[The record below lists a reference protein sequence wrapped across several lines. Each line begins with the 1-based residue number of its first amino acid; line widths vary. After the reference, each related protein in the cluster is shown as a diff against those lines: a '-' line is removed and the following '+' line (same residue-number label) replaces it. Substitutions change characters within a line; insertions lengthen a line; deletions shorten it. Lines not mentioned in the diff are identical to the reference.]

1 MKIIVGK
8 NAGFCYGV
16 RNAVESSKRDLEN
29 KKEDIYFLG
38 DIVHNK
44 EVVSELKEK
53 GAIFIDDINDTKST
67 TVIRAHGVPKEVY
80 DIAKEKNITLKDYT
94 CPNVLKIHKIAEEY
108 ANKGFYI
115 LLFGEKKH
123 PENIG
128 TMSYCGDKFYVV
140 EDEEQLYNVIDL
152 LNNWHIKDVLVISQT
167 TFNRDLFYTFQ
178 EILRDELNKDINLV
192 INNTICNATN
202 VRQKETEEMAQQVD
216 GMIIIGGRNSSNT
229 KKLYEIAED
238 YCKNAICIENKEEIR
253 NVDFSL
259 YKTIGIMAGASTPQ
273 KSIDEIYEMINSRYN

>member
-16 RNAVESSKRDLEN
+16 RNAVESAKKDLEN
-29 KKEDIYFLG
+29 KTDDIYFLG

-44 EVVSELKEK
+44 EVVSELKSK
-53 GAIFIDDINDTKST
+53 GAIFIDDINEAKST

-108 ANKGFYI
+108 VNKGFYI
-115 LLFGEKKH
+115 LLFGESKH

-128 TMSYCGDKFYVV
+128 TISYCGDKYFVI
-140 EDEEQLYNVIDL
+140 ETEEQLYNAIDAI
-152 LNNWHIKDVLVISQT
+152 NNWHVKDVLVISQT
-167 TFNRDLFYTFQ
+167 TFHRDLFAEF
-178 EILRDELNKDINLV
+178 ESILLDELSRDVNIV
-192 INNTICNATN
+192 IKNTICNATN
-202 VRQKETEEMAQQVD
+202 IRQQETEQLSQKVD
-216 GMIIIGGRNSSNT
+216 CMIIIGGKNSSNT

-238 YCKNAICIENKEEIR
+238 YCKNAICIENKDEIK
-253 NVDFSL
+253 NIDFSL

-273 KSIDEIYEMINSRYN
+273 NSINEIYEMLNSRYN